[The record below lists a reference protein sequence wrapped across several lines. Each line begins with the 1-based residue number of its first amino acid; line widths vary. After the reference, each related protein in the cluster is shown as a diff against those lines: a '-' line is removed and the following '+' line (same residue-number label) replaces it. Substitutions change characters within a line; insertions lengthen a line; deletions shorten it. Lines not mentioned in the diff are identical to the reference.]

1 MSLDE
6 VEFDDVEENCI
17 FNSSRAAIDD
27 HIGARNNLTVLPP
40 GKVQCPFHCRH
51 GKRKCSSSWRVRAS
65 SASARNAIRSAGTTY
80 RLPTCRPGGVSTD
93 HQHRNNDD
101 ALSFAVDAGRG
112 RSM

>member
-1 MSLDE
+1 
-6 VEFDDVEENCI
+6 
-17 FNSSRAAIDD
+17 
-27 HIGARNNLTVLPP
+27 
-40 GKVQCPFHCRH
+40 
-51 GKRKCSSSWRVRAS
+51 VRAS